1 MSAVACRSFGR
12 TETGKVRRHNEDS
25 ILVRE
30 EAGLWVVADGL
41 GGHSAGDLASQLIV
55 RRLAQLPRGDDI
67 CDFIDAI
74 EDTLVDVNAE
84 LIAVAAER
92 GQDLIGSTVVIL
104 VHGADFTVCG
114 WVGDSRGYCFDESRL
129 RQVTEDH
136 VHGVKDDV
144 TQFGQSGSP
153 SEPPPGALTRAIG
166 AQECLFVDWV
176 VSGVRDGQ
184 TFVLCSDGLNKEV
197 ADEEIDLECG
207 RARDPR
213 SLVDRL
219 CGMALSRSARD
230 NISVVAVQLK
240 E

>member
-30 EAGLWVVADGL
+30 DAGLWVVADGL
-41 GGHSAGDLASQLIV
+41 GGHSAGDHASQLIV
-55 RRLAQLPRGDDI
+55 RRLGEVPRGEDV

-74 EDTLVDVNAE
+74 EDALVDVNAE
-84 LIAVAAER
+84 LIELAAQR

-104 VHGADFTVCG
+104 VDGPDFTLCG
-114 WVGDSRGYCFDESRL
+114 WVGDSRGYCFDEDRL
-129 RQVTEDH
+129 RQVTQDH

-144 TQFGQSGSP
+144 TQFGGRGAP
-153 SEPPPGALTRAIG
+153 SDPPPGALTRAIG
-166 AQECLFVDWV
+166 AQESLFVDWV
-176 VSGVRDGQ
+176 VSGVRQGQ

-219 CGMALSRSARD
+219 CGLAMSRSARD
-230 NISVVAVQLK
+230 NISVVAVRIP

>member
-1 MSAVACRSFGR
+1 MSTVAFQSFGR

-25 ILVRE
+25 ILVRDS
-30 EAGLWVVADGL
+30 AGLWVVADGL
-41 GGHSAGDLASQLIV
+41 GGHSAGDFASQLIV
-55 RRLAQLPRGDDI
+55 QRLGEVQRGEDI

-74 EDTLVDVNAE
+74 EDALVQVNAD
-84 LIAVAAER
+84 LIAVAAQR

-104 VHGADFTVCG
+104 VHGPDFTMCG

-129 RQVTEDH
+129 QQITEDH

-144 TQFGQSGSP
+144 TQFSQPGSP
-153 SEPPPGALTRAIG
+153 ADPPPGALTRAIG
-166 AQECLFVDWV
+166 AQEELFVDWV
-176 VSGVRDGQ
+176 VSGARQGR

-207 RARDPR
+207 RVRDPR

-230 NISVVAVQLK
+230 NVSVVVVQLQ